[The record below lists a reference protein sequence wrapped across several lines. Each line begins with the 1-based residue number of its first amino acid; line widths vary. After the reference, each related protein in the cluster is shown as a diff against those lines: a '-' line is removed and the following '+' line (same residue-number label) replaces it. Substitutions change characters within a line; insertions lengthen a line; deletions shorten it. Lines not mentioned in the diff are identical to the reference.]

1 MPSRRPIPLH
11 LPATLALALTA
22 AACADAERPTDETAP
37 PPPPVG
43 FHCVANI
50 DEVADDPLDPE
61 TAPACRIGELAA
73 VTVGGRPVPAVTLVE
88 RGPLCHHTPQG
99 YVVDLAPSV
108 ASRLY
113 DRYASE
119 PTFTPL
125 GDSPTCPDTTTR
137 STPVNLTGGEA
148 ARLEVTTVATVP
160 ATGPS
165 GQRWVFSAAVDGR
178 LVDTRT
184 GRVLWQ
190 DTCRTDTA
198 ELQAAA
204 TFPDIGNL
212 RRVLAGEAERCVAGF
227 AAALGA
233 PVPL

>member
-1 MPSRRPIPLH
+1 M
-11 LPATLALALTA
+11 LALALTA
-22 AACADAERPTDETAP
+22 AACADDERPTDETAP
-37 PPPPVG
+37 PAPPVG

-50 DEVADDPLDPE
+50 DEVVDDPLDPE

-73 VTVGGRPVPAVTLVE
+73 VTVEGKPVPAVTLVE
-88 RGPLCHHTPQG
+88 RGPVCRHTPQG
-99 YVVDLAPSV
+99 YVIDLAPSV

-125 GDSPTCPDTTTR
+125 EDSPACPDTATR
-137 STPVNLTGGEA
+137 SGPVTLTGGA
-148 ARLEVTTVATVP
+148 VARLDVTTTATVP
-160 ATGPS
+160 AAGPTGE
-165 GQRWVFSAAVDGR
+165 RYVFSAAVSGR
-178 LVDTRT
+178 LVDIRT

-204 TFPDIGNL
+204 TFPDVGNL